1 MLGIFLSPHL
11 EVAGAEGHHADDDG
25 GQELCQAVVEE
36 PPAEDKV
43 HLDPPV
49 VVLQV
54 HVLVVHAETL
64 MGPFI
69 KEIYPILVFLTSS
82 CI

>member
-1 MLGIFLSPHL
+1 MWSPHL

-43 HLDPPV
+43 HLDTPV

-54 HVLVVHAETL
+54 NVLIVHAEAL
-64 MGPFI
+64 MGPFVNDVRKI
-69 KEIYPILVFLTSS
+69 
-82 CI
+82 